1 MLRSAPLECG
11 LTVDQPE
18 IFSRSLNH
26 AATELRYKV
35 RRTRNF
41 LGISFRCRGAG
52 INAFERRIMEEHSQP
67 LHTKNSDN
75 PPASVV
81 LSLLVVLTVFASGV
95 FVLAFYLK

>member
-1 MLRSAPLECG
+1 
-11 LTVDQPE
+11 
-18 IFSRSLNH
+18 
-26 AATELRYKV
+26 
-35 RRTRNF
+35 
-41 LGISFRCRGAG
+41 
-52 INAFERRIMEEHSQP
+52 MEEHSQP